1 MSLPGI
7 PWLMFVKCRCR
18 GRERSQ
24 RPCLT
29 TWLTRCLSRL
39 VLFLPCQSSVACDHA
54 RATPRLC
61 RLIKTFVGQTL
72 SAGVVTRL
80 ERQLLVILRSRVRN
94 AKQMVNNKGT
104 LWRSVASFYFFFL
117 HHLPPL
123 SEFLIWN
130 IFIFHW
136 INTIFLKD
144 IGVKEFE
151 MFLSKQEKLWRI

>member
-1 MSLPGI
+1 
-7 PWLMFVKCRCR
+7 MFVKYRCR

-29 TWLTRCLSRL
+29 TWLTRYLSRL

-80 ERQLLVILRSRVRN
+80 QRQLLVILRSRVRN

-104 LWRSVASFYFFFL
+104 LGRSVASFYFFSPSLTSLERVFNMKYFHFSLNL
-117 HHLPPL
+117 H
-123 SEFLIWN
+123 N
-130 IFIFHW
+130 
-136 INTIFLKD
+136 FLKD
-144 IGVKEFE
+144 IDVKEFE
-151 MFLSKQEKLWRI
+151 MFLRKQEKL